1 MLDLGRS
8 SQRGLSRYER
18 QRNPGVKTEELY
30 MQAKKLDKSVG
41 ALSIRQFH
49 ARYRFRSRP
58 RQVLGRRL
66 RPTLALPFTLLPQ
79 EAAD

>member
-1 MLDLGRS
+1 
-8 SQRGLSRYER
+8 
-18 QRNPGVKTEELY
+18 